1 MGRIELMPLQLSD
14 CEAVADI
21 AKICLPE
28 HWSLDSVRSVLK
40 YENNIYYVAHSIEQN
55 ILVGFAGIMV
65 IADEA
70 ELLNIA
76 VLPEFQRQGV
86 GMVLLGQM
94 LQEAKQAG
102 ANRLLLEVRES
113 NQTARKLYCR
123 HQFVEIG
130 TRRKYYHNPV
140 EDAVIME
147 RRFVS
152 DL

>member
-1 MGRIELMPLQLSD
+1 MGRIELKPLQLSD
-14 CEAVADI
+14 CEEVFEV

-28 HWSLDSVRSVLK
+28 HWSLDSIRSVLK

-76 VLPEFQRQGV
+76 VLPEFQRRGV
-86 GMVLLGQM
+86 GTMLLRQM
-94 LQEAKQAG
+94 LQEAEQAG
-102 ANRLLLEVRES
+102 AFRLLLEVRES

-123 HQFVEIG
+123 HQFMEIG
-130 TRRKYYHNPV
+130 TRGKYYHNPM

-147 RRFVS
+147 CRF
-152 DL
+152 